1 MLIGKWIEMLI
12 EMLIEV
18 RLETWIEMQHAK
30 EATTP
35 EWSG

>member
-1 MLIGKWIEMLI
+1 MLIEMQIEMLIGKWIEMLI
-12 EMLIEV
+12 EV
-18 RLETWIEMQHAK
+18 QHAK